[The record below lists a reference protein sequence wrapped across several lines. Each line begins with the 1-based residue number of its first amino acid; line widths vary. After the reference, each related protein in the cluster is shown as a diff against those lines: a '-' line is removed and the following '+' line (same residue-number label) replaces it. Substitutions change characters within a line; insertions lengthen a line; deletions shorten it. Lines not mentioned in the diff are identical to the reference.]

1 MHIRPMEGVIT
12 TVEEATDSKKGQ
24 EEGQEVEE
32 STVDENPIKDDDQE
46 ECNADSQST
55 NEKTTTAEPKYW
67 TKTRTRCIQKP
78 VRYRDID

>member
-1 MHIRPMEGVIT
+1 MEGEL

-24 EEGQEVEE
+24 EEYQEVEE

-55 NEKTTTAEPKYW
+55 NEDNNSRAEILDKNKNKMYPKASQ
-67 TKTRTRCIQKP
+67 I
-78 VRYRDID
+78 